1 MYDLVTF
8 CHPKEAKDGGD
19 YESQTEV
26 IPNTNIDFG
35 GEDNTA
41 YVTNITH
48 GEDTA
53 NPSNTQALKYN
64 NNTESLA

>member
-8 CHPKEAKDGGD
+8 CHPKEAEDGGD